1 MSRSDQQLSQLQRTY
16 FTINDDEAAKIALQ
30 LPSGNTSWS
39 NIPASNGFKNITQ
52 FKNPVDTSAIA
63 SNNGRVHTENR
74 NIIQYQNPVR
84 TDDPYDSRTQNALV
98 NLTKERTNNT
108 PQVNELKSRVIVSQ
122 LSIDSKFRQNYFET
136 SPSDY
141 TIHLS
146 TPLQNVISMRLASL
160 ELPNVSHVVSATQGM
175 NSFKI
180 TKNNTTTS
188 IAVASGNYDSWKLA
202 SDLNNIDGG
211 KLDNLGFQCY
221 IDEKSLRT
229 TIKTKDNTNFSL
241 DFSNPINPRAP
252 PMKSLGW
259 LLGFR
264 NKMYQGASTYTS
276 EAAIDLAGS
285 KYFFL
290 CVEDFNSSVH
300 DVVTVVYEN
309 SFMQNNIL
317 ARIPMREGK
326 GVVLFDDCTD
336 KITKKRHY
344 FGPVDINKLR
354 VRLVDEFGDN
364 VDLVGTDYSLALEFH
379 ILYEK

>member
-52 FKNPVDTSAIA
+52 FKNPVETSAIA

-74 NIIQYQNPVR
+74 NVIQYQNPVR

-160 ELPNVSHVVSATQGM
+160 
-175 NSFKI
+175 
-180 TKNNTTTS
+180 
-188 IAVASGNYDSWKLA
+188 
-202 SDLNNIDGG
+202 
-211 KLDNLGFQCY
+211 
-221 IDEKSLRT
+221 
-229 TIKTKDNTNFSL
+229 
-241 DFSNPINPRAP
+241 
-252 PMKSLGW
+252 
-259 LLGFR
+259 
-264 NKMYQGASTYTS
+264 
-276 EAAIDLAGS
+276 
-285 KYFFL
+285 
-290 CVEDFNSSVH
+290 
-300 DVVTVVYEN
+300 
-309 SFMQNNIL
+309 
-317 ARIPMREGK
+317 
-326 GVVLFDDCTD
+326 
-336 KITKKRHY
+336 
-344 FGPVDINKLR
+344 
-354 VRLVDEFGDN
+354 
-364 VDLVGTDYSLALEFH
+364 
-379 ILYEK
+379 